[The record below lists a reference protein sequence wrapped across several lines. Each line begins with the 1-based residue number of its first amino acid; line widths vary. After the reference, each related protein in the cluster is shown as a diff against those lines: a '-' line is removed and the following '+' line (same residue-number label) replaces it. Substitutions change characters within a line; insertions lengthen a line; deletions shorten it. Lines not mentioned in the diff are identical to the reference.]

1 MIRRLLLCL
10 LAILL
15 SSCAVNYNELQDGGI
30 PHIVIQSASVQAL
43 QSDALRNIPPAVRQP
58 VVAVYPNSLQDLTG
72 ARASNG
78 KFALFASAITQAPEA
93 YLIRALKHTSNGAFF
108 RVVERVGLDSLTK
121 ERQLIRNTREN
132 FEEDSALKPLLLAG
146 LLMQGAVVSYNANEK
161 SGGVG
166 ARYLGIG
173 GSKEWREDSVS
184 VSLRLVS
191 VSTGEVLIEVLT
203 KKKILSVALSQD
215 VFRFL
220 DENAKLIE
228 IEGGVAENESTA
240 IALQKAIEAGVYEM
254 IMIGKSRGYWDYE

>member
-1 MIRRLLLCL
+1 MIRRLLQSL
-10 LAILL
+10 LVILL

-43 QSDALRNIPPAVRQP
+43 QSDALKNIPPAVRQP

-146 LLMQGAVVSYNANEK
+146 LLMQGAVVSYNVEK

-203 KKKILSVALSQD
+203 NKKILSVALSQD